1 MIETDVTVIGGGP
14 AGLASALKAAEKSN
28 VLLLE
33 RGNELGGILPQC
45 IHEGFGNFIF
55 NKMLTGPEYAQ
66 YYVNKIIN
74 SNIIVKTNTTVLS
87 IDSNKNIV
95 ATNYIDGII
104 RIK

>member
-45 IHEGFGNFIF
+45 IHEGFGNFI
-55 NKMLTGPEYAQ
+55 L
-66 YYVNKIIN
+66 
-74 SNIIVKTNTTVLS
+74 
-87 IDSNKNIV
+87 
-95 ATNYIDGII
+95 
-104 RIK
+104 IKC